1 MKSPYRLTERE
12 LAVFQDPDF
21 MPLKAKVWAKIEV
34 LLSQLQEQLEEK
46 IPEFSEQLPKEFIYS
61 SGKLSRGEN
70 YKTYSYRVMDY
81 PRVFQGDDIFT
92 FRCVVLWGHPI
103 GFHLILRGK
112 YKEEFQDL
120 LLGKLANQKRE
131 VWLSDQ
137 DDPWVWEQDLSRQIL
152 LQGEVS
158 EPVRQKIL
166 AKTFFRVSYYLPSEE
181 YFRIPEEG
189 LGFWEEIF
197 SIAPG

>member
-12 LAVFQDPDF
+12 LAVFQDSDF

-46 IPEFSEQLPKEFIYS
+46 IPEFSDQLPKEFIYS

-103 GFHLILRGK
+103 GFHWILRGK
-112 YKEEFQDL
+112 YKEEFQDRL
-120 LLGKLANQKRE
+120 VENALNLE
-131 VWLSDQ
+131 EEIWLSKQ
-137 DDPWVWEQDLSRQIL
+137 DDPWVWEFEADRQENIHKLSPEAIKHL
-152 LQGEVS
+152 LQKQNFVKLS
-158 EPVRQKIL
+158 L
-166 AKTFFRVSYYLPSEE
+166 YLPLET
-181 YFRIPEEG
+181 YAKIPEKG
-189 LGFWEEIF
+189 TEIF
-197 SIAPG
+197 KKLIGQHF